1 MRVLILGGTHH
12 VGRAAVEVALA
23 RRDDVSTVN
32 RGLSRAPAVGVT
44 ALVADRTS
52 PGSLAT
58 ALAGVDDFDVVV
70 DTWSGAPA
78 VVQESA
84 RLLAHRTGCYAYVSS
99 RSVYSWP
106 PPPGL
111 DESGP
116 VVDADPSSTDA
127 DDYAAA
133 KRGGELAVLERF
145 GEDRSILARAGL
157 ILGPYEVTGRL
168 PWWLRRLS
176 EGGRVLAPGPLDRP
190 LQYVDGRDLAGWL
203 LEAGGA
209 GRTGTYN
216 TVSAPGHATM
226 GSLLAAAVD
235 VTGGAA
241 ELVWAA
247 PEVIEAAGIEAW
259 TELPIWLPPHG
270 EAAGMH
276 DGDAR
281 KVLAAGLSCR
291 PVEQTV
297 ADTWAW
303 LQAEG
308 DPPARE
314 NRPPLGLDRARE
326 QAVLESLA

>member
-23 RRDDVSTVN
+23 REDDVSTVN

-52 PGSLAT
+52 HGSLAA
-58 ALAGVDDFDVVV
+58 ALEGAGDFDVVV

-78 VVQESA
+78 VVRESA
-84 RLLAHRTGCYAYVSS
+84 RLLAHRSGCYAYVST
-99 RSVYSWP
+99 RSVYAWP

-116 VVDADPSSTDA
+116 VVDADPGSTEA
-127 DDYAAA
+127 GDYAAA
-133 KRGGELAVLERF
+133 KRGAELAVLESF
-145 GEDRSILARAGL
+145 GDDRSILARAGL

-176 EGGRVLAPGPLDRP
+176 DGGRVLAPGPTDRP
-190 LQYVDGRDLAGWL
+190 LQYVDGRDLARWL
-203 LEAGGA
+203 VEAGGA
-209 GRTGTYN
+209 ARTGTYN

-226 GSLLAAAVD
+226 GSLLAAAVA
-235 VTGGAA
+235 VTGGVA

-259 TELPIWLPPHG
+259 TELPIWLPPDG

-291 PVEQTV
+291 PVQQTV
-297 ADTWAW
+297 ADTWDW

-308 DPPARE
+308 YPPARSD
-314 NRPPLGLDRARE
+314 RPPLGLDRTRE
-326 QAVLESLA
+326 QAVLASLA